1 MGTEDALL
9 NYTDNIQNNLN
20 HSKDTISLFL
30 DLSKAFDVIDHQI
43 LAMKLE
49 YYGFRGKFLES
60 LLSFI
65 KDRKYFV
72 NVNGKNS
79 EIKTVNIGVPQG
91 STLGP
96 LFFLLYINDMSC
108 CTDEKDLELSQFAD
122 DSTMSITSRTLKQAI
137 KIAKRELKKVLKWLA
152 VNKLIIN
159 LDKTNLMVFTNKRR
173 SDTVSI
179 TVNGHTINEIT
190 ETSYLG
196 VIIDNKLSWKAHI
209 NHISNKISKS
219 VSLLK
224 MLKYTFP
231 SRILKSLYFSFV
243 YP

>member
-20 HSKDTISLFL
+20 NGKDTISLFL
-30 DLSKAFDVIDHQI
+30 DLSKAFDVIDHKI
-43 LAMKLE
+43 LEMKLE
-49 YYGFRGKFLES
+49 YYGFRGKFLEF

-108 CTDEKDLELSQFAD
+108 CTDEKDLGLSQFAD
-122 DSTMSITSRTLKQAI
+122 DSTMSISSKTLKQAI
-137 KIAKRELKKVLKWLA
+137 KVAKKELKKVLEWLA

-159 LDKTNLMVFTNKRR
+159 LDKTNLMVFTNKKRP
-173 SDTVSI
+173 DTVSI
-179 TVNGHTINEIT
+179 TVRGHTINEIV

-209 NHISNKISKS
+209 NHISNKISNS

-224 MLKYTFP
+224 MLKSTFP
-231 SRILKSLYFSFV
+231 SRILKSLYF
-243 YP
+243 